1 MACFGRRQEELEKR
15 ATKITKIKICAAIV
29 LVALLGHFGRDRAV
43 ASPLYFE
50 FGPPQ
55 QYDYVTLTYAL
66 INGGSP
72 LEVYA
77 GNYTGQLALTGTVG
91 TPGTLG
97 SPSSAFYT
105 YCVDLT
111 HEVNNND
118 VYQVNTFSTV
128 GGAAPL
134 NNGAQIAYLY
144 QNYGGNGSALAA
156 SSQTINGDT
165 YNNISSND
173 FAAAVQVAIW
183 DELAGDTVITSGNQ
197 KGTVTGPL
205 AVAYNSG
212 SDPTAQ
218 AGGTGLGNLVA
229 DLIAAANNY
238 GASSSSLYVRDVN
251 YPEGEQAFLVPNGS
265 AEPNVLTPEPST
277 LILAVTG
284 FGCFFSLRGWQRRRL
299 LA

>member
-1 MACFGRRQEELEKR
+1 LNLRESDVFE
-15 ATKITKIKICAAIV
+15 TKGHYVTKVRICAALV
-29 LVALLGHFGRDRAV
+29 LVALLGHVNRDRAS

-55 QYDYVTLTYAL
+55 QYDLVTLTYAP
-66 INGGSP
+66 INGGNP

-134 NNGAQIAYLY
+134 SNGAQISYLY
-144 QNYGGNGSALAA
+144 QTYGGNGAALA
-156 SSQTINGDT
+156 SSITKTINGDT
-165 YNNISSND
+165 FSNISSSD

-183 DELAGDTVITSGNQ
+183 DELAGDTVTMSGLQ
-197 KGTVTGPL
+197 KGTITGPL
-205 AVAYNSG
+205 AVAYDSG

-229 DLIAAANNY
+229 DLIAAANNF
-238 GASSSSLYVRDVN
+238 GAASSALYVRDVN
-251 YPEGEQAFLVPNGS
+251 YPAGEQSFLIPSGN
-265 AEPNVLTPEPST
+265 AEPNILTPEPSS
-277 LILAVTG
+277 LILAMTG
-284 FGCFFSLRGWQRRRL
+284 FGCVFGLCLGQRRRV